1 MASDITQIHISD
13 SAPVASVSPAGEE
26 ANEVKTNART
36 IILCFDGT
44 GNEYDAKVTNVVKL
58 YSLLRKDSKNQLCY
72 YQVSIPF
79 ICSKSLM
86 YL

>member
-58 YSLLRKDSKNQLCY
+58 YSLLTKESKNQWC
-72 YQVSIPF
+72 
-79 ICSKSLM
+79 
-86 YL
+86 